1 VASLQARHSRR
12 CALSQ
17 GRRSPAVTPFTIPAG
32 CDCTPTYFVDSLVDG
47 KKVREPVGRN
57 RKQALRRLRK
67 VNVEQDEGSYEP
79 PKDIAFSAFADEWYR
94 GLQRPKDST
103 RAGYKSTIAYAKAA
117 FGSKKVR
124 QVTADDLAR
133 FLDSVHRPPQRGK
146 EDRDPIPASQSTK
159 AKHLRVIG
167 AMFNTAVRR
176 GYCARNPV
184 ERLDASH
191 RPQPSKRESA
201 YFEDDELPRIVTE
214 LDGLERVLLLLAL
227 KTGMRQDEEAKL
239 TWANVDTVN
248 ALIRIRDGKTKAA
261 VREVDLTPD
270 VVELLGAW
278 WAECG
283 KPADDVLV
291 FSTGAGP
298 IRQERFT
305 KSILYPA
312 LSRAGIDRVGPTGE
326 KRTWHSLRHTYARI
340 ALEHGAPLFW
350 LSRQL
355 GHSSVQVTQNV
366 YGHWSR
372 SARKNEVEKLT
383 GAFVV

>member
-1 VASLQARHSRR
+1 MASLQASHSRR

-17 GRRSPAVTPFTIPAG
+17 GRKSAAVTPFEFPPE
-32 CDCTPTYFVDSLVDG
+32 CDCTPTYYIDLLLDG
-47 KKVREPVGRN
+47 NKVRQPIGRN
-57 RKQALRRLRK
+57 RKTAQRALNK
-67 VNVEQDEGSYEP
+67 VRAAHDDGSYEP
-79 PKDIAFSAFADEWYR
+79 PRDIAFSAFADEWFR
-94 GLQRPKDST
+94 GLQRPKEST
-103 RAGYKSTIAYAKAA
+103 KAGYKATISYAKAA

-124 QVTADDLAR
+124 QVNADDLAR
-133 FLDSVHRPPQRGK
+133 FLDSVPV
-146 EDRDPIPASQSTK
+146 SQSTK

-167 AMFNTAVRR
+167 AMFSTAVRR

-184 ERLDASH
+184 DRLDASH

-201 YFEDDELPRIVTE
+201 YFEDDELPRILAE
-214 LDGLERVLLLLAL
+214 LDGMDRAAFLVAL

-239 TWANVDTVN
+239 TWGNVDMVN
-248 ALIRIRDGKTKAA
+248 SLVRVLDGKATAA

-270 VVELLGAW
+270 AVELLGAW
-278 WAECG
+278 WSECG
-283 KPADDVLV
+283 KPDDDVLV
-291 FSTGAGP
+291 FATGTGP

-305 KSILYPA
+305 RSILYPA
-312 LSRAGIDRVGPTGE
+312 MKRAGVDRVGPTGE

-355 GHSSVQVTQNV
+355 GHSSVQVTQTV

-372 SARKNEVEKLT
+372 SARKTEAAKLSE
-383 GAFVV
+383 AFPV